1 MNGVLCQDPL
11 GCFLAAYEE
20 YLTGSR
26 RYEDLPPAF
35 ASCPVAQGC
44 GLLICEQC
52 HPGTARLYT
61 QGRAVSAYF
70 RLCMDVPSTCMDVPS
85 T

>member
-1 MNGVLCQDPL
+1 VNSTPCQDSL

-20 YLTGSR
+20 YLAGTR
-26 RYEDLPPAF
+26 PYEDLPPAF
-35 ASCPVAQGC
+35 ARCPGAQGC

-70 RLCMDVPSTCMDVPS
+70 RLCTEVPST
-85 T
+85 